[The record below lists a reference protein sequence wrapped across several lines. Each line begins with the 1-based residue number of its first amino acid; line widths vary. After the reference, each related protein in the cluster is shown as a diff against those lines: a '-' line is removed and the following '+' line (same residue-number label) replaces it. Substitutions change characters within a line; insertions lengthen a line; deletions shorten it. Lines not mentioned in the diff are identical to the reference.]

1 MSATIIPNSLKD
13 KLARGETAL
22 SVIVRLVTSPEIA
35 VILKSCGYDSLY
47 VDLEHNSFSME
58 TVSRICGAA
67 LLAGIAPLVRVPSLA
82 PEIISRVLDGG
93 ALGVIVPH
101 VETPA
106 QVRDIVGLVKFAPLG
121 KRSIGGP
128 LPHLGFRKLPILDT
142 QQAMNAATM
151 VVAMLETRAALERVE
166 EIAAEPGLDMLLVG
180 ANDLSAELDI
190 TGQFDHPKIGEAF
203 DRIIA
208 ACRRNG
214 ITAGIGGLAGR
225 PDLIAEY
232 VRRGARYVSA
242 GSDFQL
248 LQDAAIARAELLS
261 RG

>member
-1 MSATIIPNSLKD
+1 MPLIANSLKE

-22 SVIVRLVTSPEIA
+22 SLIVRLVSSPEIA
-35 VILKSCGYDSLY
+35 VLIRSAGYDSLY
-47 VDLEHNSFSME
+47 VDLEHNMFSIE
-58 TVSRICGAA
+58 TTSRICSAA
-67 LLAGIAPLVRVPSLA
+67 LLAGIAPLVRVPGPA

-101 VETPA
+101 VETAA
-106 QVRDIVGLVKFAPLG
+106 QVREIVALTKFAPLG
-121 KRSIGGP
+121 HRSIGGP
-128 LPHLGFRKLPILDT
+128 LPHLNFLKVPLLEA
-142 QQAMNAATM
+142 QQAMNEATM
-151 VVAMLETRAALERVE
+151 VAAMLETRAALDNIE
-166 EIAAEPGLDMLLVG
+166 EIAAERGLDLLLVG
-180 ANDLSAELDI
+180 ANDLSAELGV
-190 TGQFDHPKIGEAF
+190 TGQFDHPMIGEAF
-203 DRIIA
+203 DKVIA

-248 LQDAAIARAELLS
+248 LQDAAIARVELLA
-261 RG
+261 GA